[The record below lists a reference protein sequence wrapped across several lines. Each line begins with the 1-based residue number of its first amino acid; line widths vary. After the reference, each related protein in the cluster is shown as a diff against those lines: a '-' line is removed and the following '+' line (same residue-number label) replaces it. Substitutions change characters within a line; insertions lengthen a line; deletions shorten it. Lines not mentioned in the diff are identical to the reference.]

1 MSKSPRIGIFGG
13 TFDPIHS
20 GHLDVAKSAHLA
32 LNLSKII
39 FVPTKNSTHRHSAPI
54 ASGHDRLAMVKLAIT
69 GASSYRVSD
78 QELRET
84 GPTYTSDTLEMFL
97 KAGTS
102 PLQLF
107 FIAGSDTF
115 ADITSWYNYPHI
127 LDLAHFLV
135 VSRPARPV
143 STLRN
148 QLPNLATRMKD
159 VNMQVSKNSPNR
171 QTWIWLVDG
180 ETRDISSSNIKK
192 RLANGKSIAGLVP
205 PLVATH
211 IKQYRTYAIRDTDG
225 GVNE

>member
-1 MSKSPRIGIFGG
+1 MSELSRIGVFGG

-20 GHLDVAKSAHLA
+20 GHLDVANSALRS

-39 FVPTKNSTHRHSAPI
+39 VVPTKHSPHRNSAPI
-54 ASGHDRLAMVKLAIT
+54 ASGNDRLAMVKLAIT
-69 GASSYRVSD
+69 DASSYRVSD

-107 FIAGSDTF
+107 FIAGVDAF

-127 LDLAHFLV
+127 LDLAHFLI
-135 VSRPARPV
+135 VSRPTRPV
-143 STLRN
+143 SALRN
-148 QLPNLATRMKD
+148 QLPNLASRMKD
-159 VNMQVSKNSPNR
+159 VNMQVSENSQNR
-171 QTWIWLVDG
+171 QTWIWLVDD
-180 ETRDISSSNIKK
+180 ETRDISSSDIKN
-192 RLANGKSIAGLVP
+192 RLADGKSIADLVP
-205 PLVATH
+205 PLVAAH

-225 GVNE
+225 GENG